1 MRYFV
6 CLTLILCAAT
16 VSADILFHDDFEGD
30 NIDDTKWAPQ
40 GTWEIVENADGHDV
54 LGNNV
59 LYVPGGDVGL
69 SVDEFPEE
77 YDYYADFK
85 AMQNGLTGFVFHG
98 TDGNNIYMHQVS
110 TDASGHTPQHI
121 RWHSRIGGNWA
132 VDPKAFEDGEDREQN
147 VWYRAKFEIR
157 KNYKFK
163 VYLGDVGAETP
174 DLTLVSEW
182 TDGNKS
188 FEKGKIGFRM
198 SGGNRAGEHA
208 QYDNVVVSTPD
219 FDVFPVEPKAKLA
232 VTWGSLKKK

>member
-1 MRYFV
+1 MRYVFFMI
-6 CLTLILCAAT
+6 LIICAST
-16 VSADILFHDDFEGD
+16 VSAEILFQDDFEGGK
-30 NIDDTKWAPQ
+30 IDTALWAPQ
-40 GTWEIVENADGHDV
+40 GSWVIEDNAEGHDV
-54 LGNNV
+54 LGKKV
-59 LYVPGGDVGL
+59 LDVWGGGVGL
-69 SVDEFPEE
+69 SVDNFPEE
-77 YDYYADFK
+77 FDYYADFR
-85 AMQNGLTGFVFHG
+85 AMDGGLTGFVFHG
-98 TDGNNIYMHQVS
+98 QDGNNIYMHQVS
-110 TDASGHTPQHI
+110 TAGSGHTPQHI